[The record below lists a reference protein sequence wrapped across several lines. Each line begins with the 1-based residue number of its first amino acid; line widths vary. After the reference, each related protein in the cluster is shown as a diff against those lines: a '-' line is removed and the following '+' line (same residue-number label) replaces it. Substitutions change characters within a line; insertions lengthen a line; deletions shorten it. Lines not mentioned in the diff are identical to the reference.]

1 MNSKNPLGTN
11 TAGVTDHTDY
21 TAWATPG
28 SSAWPDRATARWLVH
43 HRLRHKDQLWWRKL
57 RLHWLMLR
65 RGCSM
70 RYALQGNALQMLRQG
85 RLEVGRGCIFDG
97 QVTVRGNEGARIL
110 LGAGVGM
117 NRNVTVGAH
126 ELVVIGDHTIIGQ
139 GCYITDADHVVSD
152 PDKPSLDQ
160 GMRVKGPTVIEDHV
174 WLGVNVFV
182 GSGVRIGRGSLVG
195 ANSVVTKDVPP
206 YSIVY
211 GVAAT
216 ARPRP
221 DLLDRV
227 PQPRTG
233 TPTSAT
239 PTSPA
244 PRDRVPLRR

>member
-1 MNSKNPLGTN
+1 MNRTN
-11 TAGVTDHTDY
+11 T
-21 TAWATPG
+21 TPG
-28 SSAWPDRATARWLVH
+28 EIDAYAAIATAGSTGWPDRQTARWLVH
-43 HRLRHKDQLWWRKL
+43 HKLRHKDQLPWRKL
-57 RLHWLMLR
+57 RLHWAMLR

-85 RLEVGRGCIFDG
+85 RLQVGRGCIFDG

-221 DLLDRV
+221 DLLDRLDRLDRPPAEQATARSSEPAA
-227 PQPRTG
+227 PQHP
-233 TPTSAT
+233 
-239 PTSPA
+239 
-244 PRDRVPLRR
+244 VPLPR